1 MIDER
6 YDLDLLDFILEKTK
20 NQENKKYSEQ
30 HEKYSKLKQFI
41 RSNSLSRE
49 EALKDSNVKKIAKAI
64 GYNNQEKAKRF
75 IVKWFDEHET
85 PKKDEESTDSEAKPL
100 NFNIKTKAD
109 LAELLK
115 ALQNDKNAIADALK
129 KIYGGADTKK
139 ISTIYNFVKMLLSK
153 KGLQV
158 NSNDMTD
165 LYIVVHKDFKQA
177 EKRKSSK

>member
-6 YDLDLLDFILEKTK
+6 YDLDLLDLILEKM
-20 NQENKKYSEQ
+20 
-30 HEKYSKLKQFI
+30 EKDSKLGIFI
-41 RSNSLSRE
+41 QTNSLTRE
-49 EALKDSNVKKIAKAI
+49 EALKDDNVKKIAKLTK
-64 GYNNQEKAKRF
+64 YSQEKTKQK
-75 IVKWFDEHET
+75 ISKWFDEYGNPE
-85 PKKDEESTDSEAKPL
+85 KKNEESTDSEAKPL

-158 NSNDMTD
+158 NSNDITD

-177 EKRKSSK
+177 EKKKSSK